1 MDPRFRGDDMQKGC
15 AENNRPF
22 QPGIVR
28 RILLHCKPKRPP
40 LRRAFLSEST
50 DEDGC
55 FLIFA
60 INCGG
65 RSFQKVRPNDGR
77 SLIFAVRG
85 WQKY

>member
-1 MDPRFRGDDMQKGC
+1 MDPCFRGDDMQKGC
-15 AENNRPF
+15 AGNNCPF

-50 DEDGC
+50 AKEWP
-55 FLIFA
+55 FLGFA

-65 RSFQKVRPNDGR
+65 QFLSKSAAQ
-77 SLIFAVRG
+77 
-85 WQKY
+85 